1 MPVAATV
8 SGEMQIC
15 KILRQKSSV
24 PKEKLGA
31 DVLFSPFSA

>member
-8 SGEMQIC
+8 SGEIQSC
-15 KILRQKSSV
+15 KTIRQKSSV
-24 PKEKLGA
+24 PKETLGA